1 MKIAVYQSGSDAVID
16 KPTRIACLAQRAHEA
31 RDAGAEM
38 IIAPEM
44 YLTGY
49 NIGRDRIV
57 EQSERLS
64 GESLSA
70 VADMARDIGIAIVVG
85 FGELGEDGRN
95 YNACALFDKT
105 GKRRLLHRKIQLFG
119 DLDRTCFAPGNNMP
133 LVIDWNG
140 IKIAMLIC
148 YDVEFPELVRSIALK
163 GCDLL
168 LVPTAQM
175 APFDRIAEMM
185 VPVRAMEN
193 QMFLA
198 YANRCDQEGDLNYVG
213 KSVICAPWSDLA
225 RAGDQDSLIIADLDF
240 DALEKSRKEF
250 PYLRDRRPESYF
262 GLLGDV

>member
-1 MKIAVYQSGSDAVID
+1 MKIAVYQSGPNAIID
-16 KPTRIACLAQRAHEA
+16 KPTRIASLARRAREA
-31 RDAGAEM
+31 RDAGAEL
-38 IIAPEM
+38 IAAPEM

-49 NIGRDRIV
+49 NIGREKILA
-57 EQSERLS
+57 ESEPLS

-70 VADMARDIGIAIVVG
+70 VCDIARETGIAIVVG
-85 FGELGEDGRN
+85 FGELGDDGRN

-119 DLDRTCFAPGNNMP
+119 ELDRSCFAPGNNMP

-140 IKIAMLIC
+140 IKVSMLIC

-175 APFDRIAEMM
+175 APYDRVAEMM
-185 VPVRAMEN
+185 VPVRAMES

-198 YANRCDQEGDLNYVG
+198 YANRCDQEGALDYVG
-213 KSVICAPWSDLA
+213 KSVICSPWRDLA
-225 RAGDQDSLIIADLDF
+225 RADGQDGLIMADLDF
-240 DALEKSRKEF
+240 DALKKSRAEF
-250 PYLRDRRPESYF
+250 PYLADRRPESYF
-262 GLLGDV
+262 GILDEN